1 MSEAELEAT
10 ETAGASD
17 PVEPAQSAESAP
29 TDSAAEQKTE
39 EVPEG
44 TEAPDI
50 SITVPSPPSEP
61 VEPDEI
67 KSNEEQTSQSPEA
80 PVSAPSEENS
90 KVEVEVS
97 NNESSE
103 QIEPRPTLTEIREE
117 AESPGTGE
125 SKAAQSSESLEQDTV
140 TSVLNLCEEEIP
152 EIPEIR
158 PGTPEG
164 ADESAD
170 ADAAGEELEGDEMA
184 ELLEELK
191 AMKEEEEKLS
201 SENSQLQH
209 KLVEHF
215 RSRRADERLGT
226 AGDAERE
233 RGVTDYEQRY
243 DKYLSVLQERQ
254 GESEKIKEYSDLQLE
269 TACETERE
277 RAAELAAALEE
288 DNVFKHDSMLAAI
301 DSRTGRQMSAELV
314 EKILCEEAK
323 KESEVG
329 SIRLENI
336 KLSRTLGKKEEQ
348 LRQKEE
354 VAEGLHM
361 IEFEQ
366 LKIEHQKNN
375 ERVEDRNEE
384 INRLRGKI
392 TRTVQV
398 LTHVKEKLHFVSN
411 ENAQQRDQL
420 AESDVQV
427 SVTRDRLTYIKQ
439 NRDRLRGENQKH
451 QESGGLVNHK
461 KLLRDLEDKN
471 DLADHLEA
479 HLEQLRTRH
488 AELGELSTG
497 IKQKITQAKVSGS
510 FTILQAPH

>member
-1 MSEAELEAT
+1 MSETELEVAPEVPGT
-10 ETAGASD
+10 PDAVQSG
-17 PVEPAQSAESAP
+17 QSAE
-29 TDSAAEQKTE
+29 TVAEQTAEGGAE
-39 EVPEG
+39 E
-44 TEAPDI
+44 TLEAPPDI
-50 SITVPSPPSEP
+50 SLTAPSPQTESDDSPE
-61 VEPDEI
+61 EI
-67 KSNEEQTSQSPEA
+67 KDDEEHVSQESEA
-80 PVSAPSEENS
+80 VSTDDTTNMDMEES
-90 KVEVEVS
+90 KDQ
-97 NNESSE
+97 SSE
-103 QIEPRPTLTEIREE
+103 HIEAHPTLTEIREE
-117 AESPGTGE
+117 TEPPGTGE
-125 SKAAQSSESLEQDTV
+125 SKSALPSENVEQDTGVTV
-140 TSVLNLCEEEIP
+140 TSVLNLCEEVAG

-158 PGTPEG
+158 PSTPEG
-164 ADESAD
+164 ADKSAD
-170 ADAAGEELEGDEMA
+170 AEEAGEELQGDEITD
-184 ELLEELK
+184 LLEELK
-191 AMKEEEEKLS
+191 ALKEEEEKLS

-209 KLVEHF
+209 RLVEHF

-226 AGDAERE
+226 AGDSERE

-243 DKYLSVLQERQ
+243 DKCLSVLQERQ
-254 GESEKIKEYSDLQLE
+254 TESEKIREYSDLQLE

-277 RAAELAAALEE
+277 RSADLTVTLNEE
-288 DNVFKHDSMLAAI
+288 SVFKHDSMLEAI
-301 DSRTGRQMSAELV
+301 DSRTGKQMSVELV
-314 EKILCEEAK
+314 EKILRDEAK
-323 KESEVG
+323 KESEVR

-336 KLSRTLGKKEEQ
+336 KLSRNLAKKEDQ

-375 ERVEDRNEE
+375 ERVEDRNED

-411 ENAQQRDQL
+411 ENNQQREQL
-420 AESDVQV
+420 SESDLQV

-471 DLADHLEA
+471 DFGNQLDTR
-479 HLEQLRTRH
+479 LEQLRKRH
-488 AELGELSTG
+488 AELGELSAG
-497 IKQKITQAKVSGS
+497 IKQKITEAKVSGS
-510 FTILQAPH
+510 LSILQVPH